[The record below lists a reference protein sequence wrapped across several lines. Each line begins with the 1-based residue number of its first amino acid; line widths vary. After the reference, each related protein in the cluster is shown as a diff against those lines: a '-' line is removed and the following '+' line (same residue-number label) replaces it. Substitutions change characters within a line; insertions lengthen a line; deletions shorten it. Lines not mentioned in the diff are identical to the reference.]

1 VTRIDFPY
9 HVDGHGRTA
18 DTDAADHVRD
28 LVEQLLFTAPGE
40 RVNRPTFGSGLL
52 RLVFEPN
59 RVELAT
65 ALEALVQGSLQQ
77 WLGELIR
84 VEDATVAAEDSALH
98 VTVTYTRVSDGE
110 RRVARFT
117 GATA

>member
-1 VTRIDFPY
+1 VTEIAFPF
-9 HVDGHGRTA
+9 HVDGRGRTA
-18 DTDAADHVRD
+18 DTDADDHVRD

-59 RVELAT
+59 REELAT

-77 WLGELIR
+77 WLADVVQVQR
-84 VEDATVAAEDSALH
+84 VDVTADEGTLTIVVEYVVRRTLERQIATF
-98 VTVTYTRVSDGE
+98 E
-110 RRVARFT
+110 RSV
-117 GATA
+117 